1 MSAWRNAGCI
11 DLFVRRAGAAGG
23 RRLLLFCG
31 MVNVDEALRYLG
43 VRSDPDGAVR
53 AKLAALAETLEARP
67 RHALRVYPVTRAGQG
82 MALEGTGVV
91 LPGKLAESVL
101 RDCGQAALLVCTL
114 GAAFDARVRAAQ
126 ARDMAEA
133 VMLDALGSAWVEDGC
148 DVAERLIAARFPG
161 KFLTDRFSPG
171 YGDLPLTVQ
180 PDILAATDAGR
191 QLGVQAT
198 DSCLMLPQKTV
209 TAIIGIADRPQP
221 ARIRGCAN
229 CSMRGDCDY
238 RKGGTSCG
246 F

>member
-1 MSAWRNAGCI
+1 
-11 DLFVRRAGAAGG
+11 
-23 RRLLLFCG
+23 

-43 VRSDPDGAVR
+43 VKSDPDGAVR
-53 AKLAALAETLEARP
+53 ARLTALAETLRDAIRP
-67 RHALRVYPVTRAGQG
+67 RYALRVYAVRSAEQG
-82 MALEGTGVV
+82 ARLEGSGVT
-91 LPGKLAESVL
+91 LPGRLAATML
-101 RDCGQAALLVCTL
+101 RDCEQAALLVCTL
-114 GAAFDARVRAAQ
+114 GAAFDAKVRSAQ

-133 VMLDALGSAWVEDGC
+133 VMLDALGSAWVESGC
-148 DVAERLIAARFPG
+148 DEAEKLLAARFPE

-198 DSCLMLPQKTV
+198 ESCLMLPQKTV
-209 TAIIGIADRPQP
+209 TAVIGIADRPQP

-229 CSMRGDCDY
+229 CPMRGECDY

-246 F
+246 V